1 MSVFG
6 LYSVSSSGTNLNLNE
21 DTDELDVKQYK
32 AGVSFALKFGSLQ
45 IIPHIAYVFDEKNA
59 MIQ

>member
-1 MSVFG
+1 MR
-6 LYSVSSSGTNLNLNE
+6 

-45 IIPHIAYVFDEKNA
+45 IIPHIAYVFDEKKL
-59 MIQ
+59 MIHLMDFRPFF